1 MQDNTG
7 CSIFIRNIPYTA
19 TEDQLQVRSLAARR
33 TLKPRWPG
41 ESRIRLTSAPSRR
54 PSPLAVTMS
63 ARASCSADGAYC
75 VVPLCA

>member
-7 CSIFIRNIPYTA
+7 CSIFIGNIPYTA
-19 TEDQLQVRSLAARR
+19 TEDQLQVRSLAACR

-41 ESRIRLTSAPSRR
+41 ESRIRLTAASSR
-54 PSPLAVTMS
+54 PLAVKMS
-63 ARASCSADGAYC
+63 ARASCSADGAYR

>member
-41 ESRIRLTSAPSRR
+41 ESRIRLFRSQPSA
-54 PSPLAVTMS
+54 LATGGDDEC
-63 ARASCSADGAYC
+63 SCQ
-75 VVPLCA
+75 LQR